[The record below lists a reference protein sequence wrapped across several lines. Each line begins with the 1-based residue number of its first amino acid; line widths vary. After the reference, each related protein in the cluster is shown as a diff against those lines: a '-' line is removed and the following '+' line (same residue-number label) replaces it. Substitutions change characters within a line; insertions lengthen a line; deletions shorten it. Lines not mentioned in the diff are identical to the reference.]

1 MEPTETKLPHEE
13 AALAEAVDEG
23 ALAARKAG
31 YRQGVMVL
39 IGLAVLTVLEF
50 VIAVILQGSVSLLFI
65 LVLAKAGLIL
75 QYYMH
80 VNSVWSDEEAH

>member
-1 MEPTETKLPHEE
+1 MEPNETRPPQEE
-13 AALAEAVDEG
+13 AIPAETVDEE
-23 ALAARKAG
+23 ALAARKAD

-65 LVLAKAGLIL
+65 IVLAKAGLIL
-75 QYYMH
+75 QYFMH
-80 VNSVWSDEEAH
+80 VNSVWSDGEAH

>member
-1 MEPTETKLPHEE
+1 MEPNDTKPPEGE
-13 AALAEAVDEG
+13 AIPAEAVDEQ

-39 IGLAVLTVLEF
+39 IGLAVLTALEF

-65 LVLAKAGLIL
+65 VVLAKAGLIL

-80 VNSVWSDEEAH
+80 VNSVWSDERAH

>member
-1 MEPTETKLPHEE
+1 MEPNGTRPPEEE
-13 AALAEAVDEG
+13 AIPAEAVDEQ

-39 IGLAVLTVLEF
+39 IGLAVLTALEF

-65 LVLAKAGLIL
+65 VVLAKAGLIL

-80 VNSVWSDEEAH
+80 VNSVWSDEGAH

>member
-1 MEPTETKLPHEE
+1 MEPDRQKSPEEETVPVERQSEE
-13 AALAEAVDEG
+13 
-23 ALAARKAG
+23 ALAARRAD

-50 VIAVILQGSVSLLFI
+50 VIAVILEGSVSLLFI
-65 LVLAKAGLIL
+65 VVLAKAGVIL

-80 VNSVWSDEEAH
+80 ANRVWSDEEAH